1 MGKLVVTEFITVDGV
16 IDSPGELGWVFKFNR
31 GDEGDQFKFDELMSA
46 DAQLLG
52 RITYQGFAQAWP
64 SMGTDPFGARMN
76 SMPKFVVSTTLS
88 PAEATWENSTVIS
101 HDVGAEVARI
111 KEGTTGDILV
121 AGSGHLA
128 RTLAAEDLVDEYRLM
143 VLFVGS
149 TWSCAASS
157 ILIQRPL
164 RRTPGGAIAQSHN
177 QGVRRYERIATRS
190 WPARSR

>member
-31 GDEGDQFKFDELMSA
+31 GDEGDKFKFDELMSA

-64 SMGTDPFGARMN
+64 SMGTDPFGSRMN

-88 PAEATWENSTVIS
+88 PAEATWENST
-101 HDVGAEVARI
+101 
-111 KEGTTGDILV
+111 
-121 AGSGHLA
+121 
-128 RTLAAEDLVDEYRLM
+128 EYRLM

-149 TWSCAASS
+149 T
-157 ILIQRPL
+157 
-164 RRTPGGAIAQSHN
+164 
-177 QGVRRYERIATRS
+177 
-190 WPARSR
+190 

>member
-31 GDEGDQFKFDELMSA
+31 GDEGDKFKFDELMSA

-88 PAEATWENSTVIS
+88 PAEATWENST
-101 HDVGAEVARI
+101 
-111 KEGTTGDILV
+111 
-121 AGSGHLA
+121 
-128 RTLAAEDLVDEYRLM
+128 EYRLM

-157 ILIQRPL
+157 ILIQRPM
-164 RRTPGGAIAQSHN
+164 RTPGGAIAQSHN